1 MEIMD
6 QGKFVSHISE
16 CIRHK
21 TYGNNGPREVCFHIA
36 ECICH
41 KTYENEINEFTNTS
55 RFNATFVS
63 NVSLVNQIFIHFT
76 SLVTIFYVSSDFFS
90 VKHINDR
97 G

>member
-6 QGKFVSHISE
+6 QGKFVSHIAE
-16 CIRHK
+16 CIRLKHMEIMDQRKFVSHIAECIHHK
-21 TYGNNGPREVCFHIA
+21 TYGN
-36 ECICH
+36 
-41 KTYENEINEFTNTS
+41 EINQFTNTS
-55 RFNATFVS
+55 SFNATFVS
-63 NVSLVNQIFIHFT
+63 NVSPVNQLFIHFT

>member
-6 QGKFVSHISE
+6 QEKFVS
-16 CIRHK
+16 
-21 TYGNNGPREVCFHIA
+21 HIA